1 MYPLEVS
8 CRRGCCL
15 ANDARRKTCVKV
27 EPAAP
32 GGDQLVPNR
41 RRRLPLML
49 PCACFALLLVHKPPR
64 KLAHRRF
71 YHHSTLLPV
80 SVSHHRVNPAS
91 SCCSRPEFVRPV
103 VIRLTGQNCTFVLQK
118 QQHTTNWPRLLSAYF
133 NPYHRTPPTNNTPLS
148 LNTYTHTAPVEGK
161 HTSSHG
167 KQVVA
172 LLHRLW
178 FAP

>member
-15 ANDARRKTCVKV
+15 ANDARRKTCKSRASSAARRSASPKP
-27 EPAAP
+27 PASSPASSAAV
-32 GGDQLVPNR
+32 LV
-41 RRRLPLML
+41 
-49 PCACFALLLVHKPPR
+49 LVHKPPR